1 MSLYTF
7 DTILLSAQK
16 LGSPEPVTGTH
27 SLSANGVN
35 TISLSV
41 QDTGIAFNKKDDLSG
56 VLINCTVEGNL
67 FRIDRIYDGS
77 QMVLVKGAT
86 PATYGVGTIFQFAS
100 GGTFGVSLSSN
111 YRSRSFTT
119 PETRRKWVYGY
130 R

>member
-16 LGSPEPVTGTH
+16 LGSPQPPTGTY

-35 TISLSV
+35 TISLST
-41 QDTGIAFNKKDDLSG
+41 QDTGISFNKKDDLSG
-56 VLINCTVEGNL
+56 VLINCTVQGNL
-67 FRIDRIYDGS
+67 FRIDRVYDGE
-77 QMVLVKGAT
+77 QMALVKGAT
-86 PATYGVGTIFQFAS
+86 PTTYGFGTIFQFAS
-100 GGTFGVSLSSN
+100 GGTVGIALSAD
-111 YRSRSFTT
+111 YRTFTT